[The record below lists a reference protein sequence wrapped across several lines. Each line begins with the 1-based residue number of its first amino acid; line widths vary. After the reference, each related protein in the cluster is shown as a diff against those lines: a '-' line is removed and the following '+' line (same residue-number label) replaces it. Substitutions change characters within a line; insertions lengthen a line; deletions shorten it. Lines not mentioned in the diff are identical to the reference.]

1 METAE
6 IVQQFERATGRFA
19 RAAVQAAVARRDEV
33 TPALLLILQQTTD
46 RAAQLAAEGD
56 YMAHLYAK
64 VGDLKLQV
72 DALHPSE
79 VFSVAIF
86 RQTQEI
92 EKLAKQLKTYAKP

>member
-56 YMAHLYAK
+56 
-64 VGDLKLQV
+64 
-72 DALHPSE
+72 
-79 VFSVAIF
+79 
-86 RQTQEI
+86 
-92 EKLAKQLKTYAKP
+92 